1 MLKKII
7 SIIILFNMLSH
18 CGFAP
23 LYSNKTNVN
32 FSISSIQF
40 KGDRTINNLL
50 KSNLN
55 KYKNNN
61 YDKKFEITVV
71 SNYEKNILSKDKAAN
86 TTNYQLSLNSIF
98 EIKYNDNKNKNLV
111 FSEKKIMN
119 NINDNFEERKNE
131 TIHKENFASSVFS
144 KLVAELSM
152 LNDI

>member
-86 TTNYQLSLNSIF
+86 TTNYQLSLNSTF

-119 NINDNFEERKNE
+119 NISDNFEERKNE
-131 TIHKENFASSVFS
+131 TIHKENFASSVYS

>member
-86 TTNYQLSLNSIF
+86 TTNYQLSLNSTF

-119 NINDNFEERKNE
+119 NISDNFEERKNE
-131 TIHKENFASSVFS
+131 TIHKKFCVISIQQISC
-144 KLVAELSM
+144 
-152 LNDI
+152 